1 MSAEK
6 RQNLKGAP
14 VLVFYLEHD
23 IAISDRNLPQECCE
37 MLGDYGLSVGTR
49 PSSHFLAAIV
59 DDERSVLFFPGFLS
73 KEYSLPQRL
82 AVMIQRMVE
91 YIKYYWQAALIMDS
105 ETVP

>member
-23 IAISDRNLPQECCE
+23 IAISDRYLPEECCE
-37 MLGDYGLSVGTR
+37 MPGDYGLSVRTR
-49 PSSHFLAAIV
+49 PPSHLLAAIV
-59 DDERSVLFFPGFLS
+59 NDERSVLFVPGFLS
-73 KEYSLPQRL
+73 KEDSLPHRL

-91 YIKYYWQAALIMDS
+91 YIKYDRQSALIMDI